1 MSMKKLSATERTSIL
16 RCLVEGNS
24 INSTTRIC
32 HKSKLTVLRLLADV
46 GVLRAELHDEL
57 VRGLECKRVQVD
69 EIWSFVG
76 CKEKSRKEG
85 KAGDGDAWTWV
96 GIDADSKLVVSYLV
110 GLREARYAVDF
121 IRDIADRVKN
131 RIQLTSDGLTMYVNA
146 VIDGF
151 GFEGVDFAQL
161 LKIYGPTPDADRAGG
176 ARYSPSECIGCLV
189 HPMLGD
195 PDPRHISTSYS
206 ERMNLTTRMTCRRFT
221 RLTNAFSKKWRNH
234 EHAIALHYFVYNFIR
249 PHKALGGRTP
259 AMAAGLTNRP
269 WTLEMLVS
277 ILVAREEN
285 HKGFGRI
292 NRKDRS

>member
-1 MSMKKLSATERTSIL
+1 
-16 RCLVEGNS
+16 
-24 INSTTRIC
+24 
-32 HKSKLTVLRLLADV
+32 
-46 GVLRAELHDEL
+46 
-57 VRGLECKRVQVD
+57 
-69 EIWSFVG
+69 
-76 CKEKSRKEG
+76 
-85 KAGDGDAWTWV
+85 
-96 GIDADSKLVVSYLV
+96 V
-110 GLREARYAVDF
+110 GLREASYAHAF
-121 IRDIADRVKN
+121 IGDIADRVKS

-161 LKIYGPTPDADRAGG
+161 LKIYGPTPDEDRAGG

-221 RLTNAFSKKWRNH
+221 RLTNGFSKKWRNH

-249 PHKALGGRTP
+249 PHKTLGTTP
-259 AMAAGLTNRP
+259 AVAAGLASRP
-269 WTLEMLVS
+269 WTLEMLVA
-277 ILVAREEN
+277 ILVSREEQS
-285 HKGFGRI
+285 KYCGRI